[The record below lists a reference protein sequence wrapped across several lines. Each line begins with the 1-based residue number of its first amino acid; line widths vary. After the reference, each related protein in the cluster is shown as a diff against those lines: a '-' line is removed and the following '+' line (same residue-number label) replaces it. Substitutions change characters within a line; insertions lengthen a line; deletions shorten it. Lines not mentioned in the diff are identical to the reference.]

1 MKMEALYMR
10 VTQKRVL
17 FFLFAVLALLFL
29 GMNAALA
36 DGQVSGVVWVE
47 KTTDGKYDS
56 GEGNYGLGAKITL
69 EKRNPISESDRYIN
83 KMSDQSGMFVFN
95 GLAAG
100 DYRMRIEVSSDYR
113 FTSHGTGS
121 CILPTQGAVGY
132 SPYFTVRDGEGLTMN
147 VGLTKTYCAVSLIAF
162 IDENGNGGRLQQE
175 PPVPGVQAEV
185 LYEYAGETYVVATGG
200 TNYQGEAVIRDL
212 SPGTYKVRVHLPDNL
227 VIGPI
232 GQKIN
237 TFYNCFYP
245 NADNTGD
252 SAAFTLAAKESIGMG
267 IGLVRTGSL
276 IGKVWYDANFN
287 GQWDA
292 DESGLPQAVVTL
304 YSPSLG
310 LTRSTNPNE
319 QGEYAFSSLQS
330 GDYQLGFQLPEGM
343 IFTYPGVS
351 MISETANTA
360 ALNVNVQVG
369 VTANIGSVGA
379 IPSAGLSIYVY
390 QDSDLN
396 GEPDENDMPVY
407 GAQITAI
414 QGGKAIE
421 TVTTDDTGKA
431 SFHSLRGGETTLS
444 ASLPNGYVFS
454 HDQTQLFHPYDAQST
469 AETVVFLDGAQ
480 EDAYYSIAVTLPAA
494 LSGSVF
500 EDSDS
505 SGLYRE
511 NSPMV
516 PGITVQAVDM
526 NGEVTAQTQTD
537 YSGIYSFDAILP
549 GSYTVRFV
557 LPDDYVASST
567 PAEPQGG
574 YSHIIYQTPEYG
586 QTETVTLTPGQ
597 RVSGIDGGAFRAGR
611 VDGYVLIDEEY
622 APGNI
627 GLSGVNVVLLNENGQ
642 PASAYSYGTTDQN
655 GYFFIKGVLPG
666 TYSVN
671 YQMPET
677 GQFISPRTMD
687 KQWTSPA
694 FTSESGSEI
703 HMSTLYG
710 VYTSSLSG
718 RIIYDGLETD
728 ENFSAVLSLS
738 GQRTRQAFQIHAQP
752 DGTYA
757 FNNLKPDTY
766 MMQVIL
772 PDYLV
777 FGQMEGSPIEATAAS
792 TATAMISFE
801 MGEQKTDAN
810 ILASLP
816 VTISGTV
823 YYDDDMSGSLDE
835 GEYGAEGRSL
845 SLWRNGQEAANVY
858 TDENGRFVMEH
869 LIPADYELRISMDE
883 NEVLVGVN
891 GASQQAESWTVPL
904 STRSDST
911 VMLPMMRYSA
921 ISGQVWSLDGT
932 MNGVDGLAVALL
944 DENGLSVGSAI
955 TDAYGAFAFNRL
967 LPGQYTLSATL
978 PMGHLFARAQDTD
991 NRESYIQGNPDGS
1004 PKPIPI
1010 DLPMGEELSGVDIG
1024 MGAMGEIGD
1033 CAWLDENGNGMQD
1046 VGEPYIPGIKIVLY
1060 QHGEKITETVT
1071 NEYGKY
1077 LISDIYPGEY
1087 EMRVTM
1093 HKELKATVQQTKFP
1107 LVASIMPEEKGTTV
1121 TVPSVIVPSGGR
1133 NLHCDLGFQLVKK
1146 GAYPDAMNETP
1157 VKDWRPYSER

>member
-69 EKRNPISESDRYIN
+69 EKRNPVSESDRYIN

-121 CILPTQGAVGY
+121 CILPTQGSVGY

-444 ASLPNGYVFS
+444 ASLPSGYVFS
-454 HDQTQLFHPYDAQST
+454 HDQTQLFHPYDAPST

-537 YSGIYSFDAILP
+537 YSGVYSFDAILP

-567 PAEPQGG
+567 PAEPQGV

-671 YQMPET
+671 YQ
-677 GQFISPRTMD
+677 
-687 KQWTSPA
+687 
-694 FTSESGSEI
+694 
-703 HMSTLYG
+703 
-710 VYTSSLSG
+710 
-718 RIIYDGLETD
+718 
-728 ENFSAVLSLS
+728 
-738 GQRTRQAFQIHAQP
+738 
-752 DGTYA
+752 
-757 FNNLKPDTY
+757 
-766 MMQVIL
+766 
-772 PDYLV
+772 
-777 FGQMEGSPIEATAAS
+777 
-792 TATAMISFE
+792 
-801 MGEQKTDAN
+801 
-810 ILASLP
+810 
-816 VTISGTV
+816 
-823 YYDDDMSGSLDE
+823 
-835 GEYGAEGRSL
+835 
-845 SLWRNGQEAANVY
+845 
-858 TDENGRFVMEH
+858 
-869 LIPADYELRISMDE
+869 
-883 NEVLVGVN
+883 
-891 GASQQAESWTVPL
+891 
-904 STRSDST
+904 
-911 VMLPMMRYSA
+911 
-921 ISGQVWSLDGT
+921 
-932 MNGVDGLAVALL
+932 
-944 DENGLSVGSAI
+944 
-955 TDAYGAFAFNRL
+955 
-967 LPGQYTLSATL
+967 
-978 PMGHLFARAQDTD
+978 
-991 NRESYIQGNPDGS
+991 
-1004 PKPIPI
+1004 
-1010 DLPMGEELSGVDIG
+1010 
-1024 MGAMGEIGD
+1024 
-1033 CAWLDENGNGMQD
+1033 
-1046 VGEPYIPGIKIVLY
+1046 
-1060 QHGEKITETVT
+1060 
-1071 NEYGKY
+1071 
-1077 LISDIYPGEY
+1077 
-1087 EMRVTM
+1087 
-1093 HKELKATVQQTKFP
+1093 
-1107 LVASIMPEEKGTTV
+1107 
-1121 TVPSVIVPSGGR
+1121 
-1133 NLHCDLGFQLVKK
+1133 
-1146 GAYPDAMNETP
+1146 
-1157 VKDWRPYSER
+1157 